1 MLNVVALNVASN
13 VVELN
18 IVPMLLVALI
28 AHFGIGP
35 TPSLNNI
42 NLIN

>member
-1 MLNVVALNVASN
+1 
-13 VVELN
+13 
-18 IVPMLLVALI
+18 VPMLLVALI